1 MTFARGQK
9 REHHDDT
16 KAYNCVN
23 YIGLKS
29 DLNVSRLGVKNPIE
43 FMDHNKARMDGNT
56 KQLYNVCVEM

>member
-1 MTFARGQK
+1 MPFFKVFKTVRVQNLNS
-9 REHHDDT
+9 
-16 KAYNCVN
+16 NCVN

-29 DLNVSRLGVKNPIE
+29 DLNLSRLGVKNPIE